1 MIKKIMPIFPILAG
15 ILWGATGIFIRKSMA
30 LGMNSITVISS
41 KVTIASIIMII
52 FITIYNKSLLKIKLK
67 DIYIFISAAL
77 LGMFAVNVFFNESV
91 HLLSL
96 SLAAVLLSLS
106 PIFVL
111 IMSYFLYK
119 EKITTIKIISMILAF
134 LGCVLVSNVLSSKIN
149 LSFRGIISGLLAAFF
164 YALYSII
171 SKKALQKG
179 YHSLTITLYAFIF
192 ISIIT
197 APLANWELIINLVK
211 NDPINISVFMVMHSI
226 LVLIMPYVFYT
237 ISFSFMD
244 AGKASILASCEPIA
258 STIFGIIFFNE
269 IPNITSIIGIA
280 LTVTALTLLSMPS
293 KRKSIS

>member
-134 LGCVLVSNVLSSKIN
+134 LGCVLVSIVLSSKIN

-192 ISIIT
+192 ISIII
-197 APLANWELIINLVK
+197 APFTNWGLIINLVK
-211 NDPINISVFMVMHSI
+211 NDPINISVFMIMHSV

-269 IPNITSIIGIA
+269 IPNIPSIIGIA

-293 KRKSIS
+293 KKKFIS

>member
-41 KVTIASIIMII
+41 KVSIASIIMII

-192 ISIIT
+192 ISIIIVPFT
-197 APLANWELIINLVK
+197 NWGLIINLVK
-211 NDPINISVFMVMHSI
+211 NDPINISVFMIMHSV

-269 IPNITSIIGIA
+269 IPNIPSIIGIA

-293 KRKSIS
+293 KRKSIL

>member
-15 ILWGATGIFIRKSMA
+15 ILWGATGIFIRKSMD

-41 KVTIASIIMII
+41 KVSIASIIMII

-192 ISIIT
+192 ISIII
-197 APLANWELIINLVK
+197 APFTNWGLIINLVK
-211 NDPINISVFMVMHSI
+211 NDPINISVFMIMHSV

-269 IPNITSIIGIA
+269 IPNIPSIIGIA

-293 KRKSIS
+293 KRKSIL

>member
-15 ILWGATGIFIRKSMA
+15 VLWGATGIFIRKSMA

-52 FITIYNKSLLKIKLK
+52 FISIYNKSLLKIKLK

-192 ISIIT
+192 ISIII
-197 APLANWELIINLVK
+197 APFTNWGLIINLVK
-211 NDPINISVFMVMHSI
+211 NDPINISVFMIMHSV

-269 IPNITSIIGIA
+269 IPNIPSIIGIA

-293 KRKSIS
+293 KKKFIS

>member
-15 ILWGATGIFIRKSMA
+15 VLWGATGIFIRKSMA

-52 FITIYNKSLLKIKLK
+52 FISIYNKSLLKIKLK

-192 ISIIT
+192 ISIII
-197 APLANWELIINLVK
+197 APFTNWGLIINLVK
-211 NDPINISVFMVMHSI
+211 NDPINISVFMIMHSV

-244 AGKASILASCEPIA
+244 VGKASILASCEPIA

-269 IPNITSIIGIA
+269 IPNIPSIIGIA

-293 KRKSIS
+293 KKKFIS

>member
-41 KVTIASIIMII
+41 KVSIASIIMII

-134 LGCVLVSNVLSSKIN
+134 LGCVLVSNVLSSRIN

-192 ISIIT
+192 ISIII
-197 APLANWELIINLVK
+197 APFTNWGLIINLVK
-211 NDPINISVFMVMHSI
+211 NDPINISVFMIMHSV

-269 IPNITSIIGIA
+269 IPNIPSIIGIA

-293 KRKSIS
+293 KKKSLS

>member
-192 ISIIT
+192 ISIII
-197 APLANWELIINLVK
+197 APFTNWGLIINLVK
-211 NDPINISVFMVMHSI
+211 NDPINISVFMIMHSV

-269 IPNITSIIGIA
+269 IPNIPSIIGIA

-293 KRKSIS
+293 KRKSIL

>member
-41 KVTIASIIMII
+41 KVSIASIIMII

>member
-15 ILWGATGIFIRKSMA
+15 VLWGATGIFIRKSMA

-192 ISIIT
+192 ISIII
-197 APLANWELIINLVK
+197 APFTNWGLIINLVK
-211 NDPINISVFMVMHSI
+211 NDPINISVFMIMHSV

-269 IPNITSIIGIA
+269 IPNIPSIIGIA

-293 KRKSIS
+293 KKKFIS

>member
-41 KVTIASIIMII
+41 KVSIASIIMII

-119 EKITTIKIISMILAF
+119 EKITKIKIISMILAF

-192 ISIIT
+192 ISIII
-197 APLANWELIINLVK
+197 APFTNWGLIINLVK
-211 NDPINISVFMVMHSI
+211 NDPINISVFMIMHSV

-269 IPNITSIIGIA
+269 IPNIPSIIGIA

-293 KRKSIS
+293 KRKSIL

>member
-41 KVTIASIIMII
+41 KVSIASIIMII

-192 ISIIT
+192 ISIII
-197 APLANWELIINLVK
+197 APFTNWELIINLVK
-211 NDPINISVFMVMHSI
+211 NDPINISVFMIMHSV

-269 IPNITSIIGIA
+269 IPNIPSIIGIA

-293 KRKSIS
+293 KRKSIL

>member
-41 KVTIASIIMII
+41 KVSIASIIMII

-164 YALYSII
+164 YAFYSII

-192 ISIIT
+192 ISIII
-197 APLANWELIINLVK
+197 APFTNWELIINLVK
-211 NDPINISVFMVMHSI
+211 NDPINISVFMIMHSV

-269 IPNITSIIGIA
+269 IPNIPSIIGIA

-293 KRKSIS
+293 KRKSIL

>member
-41 KVTIASIIMII
+41 KVSIASIIMII

-171 SKKALQKG
+171 LKKALQKG

-192 ISIIT
+192 ISIII
-197 APLANWELIINLVK
+197 APFTNWELIINLVK
-211 NDPINISVFMVMHSI
+211 NDPINISVFMIMHSV

-269 IPNITSIIGIA
+269 IPNIPSIIGIA

-293 KRKSIS
+293 KKKFIS

>member
-15 ILWGATGIFIRKSMA
+15 VLWGATGIFIRKSMA

-192 ISIIT
+192 ISIII
-197 APLANWELIINLVK
+197 APFTNWGLIINLVK
-211 NDPINISVFMVMHSI
+211 NDPINISVFMIMHSV

-269 IPNITSIIGIA
+269 IPNIPSIIGIA

-293 KRKSIS
+293 KRKSIL

>member
-192 ISIIT
+192 ISIII
-197 APLANWELIINLVK
+197 APFTNWGLIINLVK
-211 NDPINISVFMVMHSI
+211 NDLINISVFMIMHSV

-269 IPNITSIIGIA
+269 IPNIPSIIGIA

-293 KRKSIS
+293 KKKFIS

>member
-41 KVTIASIIMII
+41 KVSIASIIMII

-134 LGCVLVSNVLSSKIN
+134 LGCVLVSNVLSSRIN

-192 ISIIT
+192 ISIII
-197 APLANWELIINLVK
+197 APFTNWGLIINLVK
-211 NDPINISVFMVMHSI
+211 NDPINISVFMIMHSV

-269 IPNITSIIGIA
+269 IPNIPSIIGIA

-293 KRKSIS
+293 KRKSIL

>member
-1 MIKKIMPIFPILAG
+1 
-15 ILWGATGIFIRKSMA
+15 
-30 LGMNSITVISS
+30 
-41 KVTIASIIMII
+41 
-52 FITIYNKSLLKIKLK
+52 
-67 DIYIFISAAL
+67 
-77 LGMFAVNVFFNESV
+77 
-91 HLLSL
+91 
-96 SLAAVLLSLS
+96 
-106 PIFVL
+106 
-111 IMSYFLYK
+111 
-119 EKITTIKIISMILAF
+119 MILAF
-134 LGCVLVSNVLSSKIN
+134 LGCVLVSNVQKKKIN

-192 ISIIT
+192 ISIII
-197 APLANWELIINLVK
+197 APFTNWGLIINLVK
-211 NDPINISVFMVMHSI
+211 NDPINISVFMIMHSV

-269 IPNITSIIGIA
+269 IPNIPSIIGIA

-293 KRKSIS
+293 KRKSIL

>member
-15 ILWGATGIFIRKSMA
+15 ILWGATGIFIRKSMD

-41 KVTIASIIMII
+41 KVSIASIIMII

-192 ISIIT
+192 ISIII
-197 APLANWELIINLVK
+197 APFTNWGLIINLVK
-211 NDPINISVFMVMHSI
+211 NDPINISVFMIMHSV

-269 IPNITSIIGIA
+269 IPNIPSIIGIA

-293 KRKSIS
+293 KKKSLS

>member
-41 KVTIASIIMII
+41 KVSIASIIMII

-192 ISIIT
+192 ISIII
-197 APLANWELIINLVK
+197 APFTNWELIINLVK
-211 NDPINISVFMVMHSI
+211 NDPINISVFMIMHSV

-269 IPNITSIIGIA
+269 IPNIPSIIGIA

-293 KRKSIS
+293 KKKFIS

>member
-41 KVTIASIIMII
+41 KVSIASIIMII

-192 ISIIT
+192 ISIII
-197 APLANWELIINLVK
+197 APFTNWGLIINLVK
-211 NDPINISVFMVMHSI
+211 NDPINISVFMIMHSV

-269 IPNITSIIGIA
+269 IPNIPSIIGIA

-293 KRKSIS
+293 KKKFIS

>member
-15 ILWGATGIFIRKSMA
+15 ILWGATGIFIRKSMT

-41 KVTIASIIMII
+41 KVSIASIIMII

-192 ISIIT
+192 ISIII
-197 APLANWELIINLVK
+197 APFTNWELIINLVK
-211 NDPINISVFMVMHSI
+211 NDPINISVFMIMHSV

-269 IPNITSIIGIA
+269 IPNIPSIIGIA

-293 KRKSIS
+293 KRKSIL

>member
-30 LGMNSITVISS
+30 LGMNSITMISS
-41 KVTIASIIMII
+41 KVSIASIIMII

-192 ISIIT
+192 ISIII
-197 APLANWELIINLVK
+197 APFTNWGLIINLVK
-211 NDPINISVFMVMHSI
+211 NDPINISVFMIMHSV

-269 IPNITSIIGIA
+269 IPNIPSIIGIA

-293 KRKSIS
+293 KKKSLS

>member
-41 KVTIASIIMII
+41 KVSIASIIMII

-192 ISIIT
+192 ISIII
-197 APLANWELIINLVK
+197 APFTNWELIINLVK
-211 NDPINISVFMVMHSI
+211 NDPINISVFMIMHSV
-226 LVLIMPYVFYT
+226 LMLIMPYVFYT

-269 IPNITSIIGIA
+269 IPNIPSIIGIA

-293 KRKSIS
+293 KRKSIL

>member
-15 ILWGATGIFIRKSMA
+15 ILWGATGIFIRKSMT

-41 KVTIASIIMII
+41 KVSIASIIMII

-192 ISIIT
+192 ISIII
-197 APLANWELIINLVK
+197 APFTNWELIINLVK
-211 NDPINISVFMVMHSI
+211 NDPINISVFMIMHSV
-226 LVLIMPYVFYT
+226 LMLIMPYVFYT

-269 IPNITSIIGIA
+269 IPNIPSIIGIA

-293 KRKSIS
+293 KRKSIL